1 MRSKLSFLLFLNIFL
16 STSSFAQV
24 FEPRYLDFGPANCQ
38 GNAPAMTATY
48 RDVIRVEC
56 DTAWILNSTRY
67 RLMLQAMDF
76 VLKKDPNQ
84 GLKMID
90 QYEKSLKLCTDN
102 YNELMT
108 THQMMA
114 DECSQNMHANIAT
127 IQEIRFN
134 LEKAQTHLKD
144 ANDQLAE
151 TQKTLEKQNKK
162 NKRNTWLIGAGGLGL
177 GLLVGALIIG
187 G

>member
-1 MRSKLSFLLFLNIFL
+1 MKIKTLILAILLLL
-16 STSSFAQV
+16 TGSSVFSQV
-24 FEPRYLDFGPANCQ
+24 YEPHYIDFGPAACQ
-38 GNAPAMTATY
+38 GNAPVLTATY
-48 RDVIRVEC
+48 LDVIRVAC

-84 GLKMID
+84 GLKMIE

-108 THQMMA
+108 KHTIMA

-127 IQEIRFN
+127 IQEIRIN
-134 LEKAQTHLKD
+134 LEKAQTRLKE